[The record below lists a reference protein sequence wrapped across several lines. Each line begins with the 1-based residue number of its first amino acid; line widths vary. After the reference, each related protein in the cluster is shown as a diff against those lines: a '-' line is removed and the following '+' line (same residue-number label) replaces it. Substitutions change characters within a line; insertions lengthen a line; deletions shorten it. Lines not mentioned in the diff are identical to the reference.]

1 MIPPPVGFAISEV
14 TTPREDRAW
23 ICDGSANGGATTGGG
38 MNARGLRRFLLLV
51 VATLL
56 SLGCLSVY
64 SATAVPSAEL
74 YGQSVRLLLN
84 HLLAIS
90 LGVGAGVGVL
100 MIPLSRLRSSAKWC
114 VLISVLLL
122 IAVTVYGPEIGG
134 AQRWF
139 RIGRLS
145 IQPSEFAQLSLVLYL
160 ADFLARKRLVMQ
172 QFVEGLL
179 PPLVVLGAM
188 AGLVLLQPD
197 LGTAIVMG
205 TVVFVM
211 LMTAKA
217 DGKSLGLV
225 AVIGLLVLG
234 VLVAGAAYRRRRLL
248 AFLDPWADP
257 LGEGF
262 QIVQSYLAL
271 GSGGLVGTGLGQSLQ
286 KLFYLPGSHTDFIF
300 AMIGEELGLI
310 GTTALL
316 GLFALLVLCG
326 ARLAL
331 MVDDPFGKYLICGCV
346 ALIAFEAVVNMA
358 VVTGLLPTKGLPLPF
373 VSYGGTAMVG
383 NLLACALIVRA
394 SRTREFGMRSAECGM
409 P

>member
-1 MIPPPVGFAISEV
+1 MSE
-14 TTPREDRAW
+14 
-23 ICDGSANGGATTGGG
+23 
-38 MNARGLRRFLLLV
+38 RGLRRFFLLV

-64 SATAVPSAEL
+64 STTAVSSAEL
-74 YGQSVRLLLN
+74 YGQSVRVLLN

-100 MIPLSRLRSSAKWC
+100 MIPSSRLRASAKWC
-114 VLISVLLL
+114 VLISAILL

-172 QFVEGLL
+172 QFVEGAL
-179 PPLVVLGAM
+179 PPLVVLGVM

-205 TVVFVM
+205 TVVLVM
-211 LMTAKA
+211 LMVAKA

-225 AVIGLLVLG
+225 AAIGLLVLG

-257 LGEGF
+257 LGAGF

-271 GSGGLVGTGLGQSLQ
+271 GSGGLAGTGLGQSLQ

-300 AMIGEELGLI
+300 AIIGEELGLI

-316 GLFALLVLCG
+316 GLFALFVLCG

-346 ALIAFEAVVNMA
+346 ALIGFEAAVNMA

-394 SRTREFGMRSAECGM
+394 SRAETCHDQRIAGE
-409 P
+409 